1 MCVETAKDKC
11 IKILQEAQTL
21 GFEHEI
27 TEGKLANII
36 MNSRGVIGDR
46 AIQNWTR
53 ALIAFGFLEVKAPH
67 VYKINNGTQA

>member
-1 MCVETAKDKC
+1 VKAREQCN
-11 IKILQEAQTL
+11 KILEEIHAL
-21 GFEHEI
+21 GFTNAI

-53 ALIAFGFLEVKAPH
+53 ALIAFGYIEEKAPH
-67 VYKINNGTQA
+67 VYKINNGQA

>member
-1 MCVETAKDKC
+1 MDTAKDKC
-11 IKILQEAQTL
+11 IKILAEAQLL
-21 GFEHEI
+21 GFKNEI

-53 ALIAFGFLEVKAPH
+53 ALIAFGYIEEKAPH
-67 VYKINNGTQA
+67 VYKIKNGQA